1 MMKHLWAPWRMAYI
15 VGEREDGCIFCIEG
29 NEPSHDRERLIL
41 FRGKTAFVI
50 MNRFP
55 YTNGHLMV
63 VPYRHTCE
71 IDDLSEEEV
80 LELWKLVSTSQRI
93 LKQVIYPQGFN
104 IGLNLGQIAGAGV
117 EDHLHV
123 HLVPRWGG
131 DTNFMPVMADIR
143 VVPQYLEE
151 TFDLLADEFAALES
165 GG

>member
-1 MMKHLWAPWRMAYI
+1 MKHLWAPWRMAYI
-15 VGEREDGCIFCIEG
+15 IGERDDGCIFCIE
-29 NEPSHDRERLIL
+29 EEERTHDRERLIL
-41 FRGKTAFVI
+41 FRGRHAFVI

-71 IDDLSEEEV
+71 IDDLEGHEV
-80 LELWKLVSTSQRI
+80 LELWRLVAASQRI
-93 LKQVIYPQGFN
+93 LQRVIFPQGFN
-104 IGLNLGQIAGAGV
+104 VGLNLGQAAGAGV
-117 EDHLHV
+117 EDHLHI

-151 TFDLLADEFAALES
+151 TFDLLVDEFSALES

>member
-1 MMKHLWAPWRMAYI
+1 MKHLWAPWRMAYI
-15 VGEREDGCIFCIEG
+15 VGECEERCIFCIKED
-29 NEPSHDRERLIL
+29 ESAHDRERLIL
-41 FRGKTAFVI
+41 FRGKHAFVI

-71 IDDLSEEEV
+71 IDELEEQEV
-80 LELWKLVSTSQRI
+80 LELWSLVAASQRI
-93 LKQVIYPQGFN
+93 LKRVIFPQGFN
-104 IGLNLGQIAGAGV
+104 IGLNLGQVAGAGV

-151 TFDLLADEFAALES
+151 TFDLLVDEFAALK
-165 GG
+165 GDT